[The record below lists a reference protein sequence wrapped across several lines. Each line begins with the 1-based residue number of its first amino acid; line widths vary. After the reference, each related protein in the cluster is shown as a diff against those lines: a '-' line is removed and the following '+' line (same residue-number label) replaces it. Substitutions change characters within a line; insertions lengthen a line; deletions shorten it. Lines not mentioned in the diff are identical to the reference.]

1 MIVTFR
7 AQAAAMIVDFPKNP
21 RDLRQKARPKPA
33 KAPDSEE
40 EPQADNR
47 TAVNI
52 AALIFV
58 ALLVIGS
65 LWAFNKL
72 SDANAMM
79 NCLSSG
85 RSNCNEIL
93 HPGAP

>member
-1 MIVTFR
+1 
-7 AQAAAMIVDFPKNP
+7 MIVDFPKRP
-21 RDLRQKARPKPA
+21 RDRRQKTRLAPPRPA
-33 KAPDSEE
+33 EADEA
-40 EPQADNR
+40 PQADNR

-58 ALLVIGS
+58 ALLVIGA

-85 RSNCNEIL
+85 RSNCNEML